1 MSEEKDL
8 TARVNSGDSDPGV
21 SARLT
26 EVYTE
31 LEAIDSASA
40 PARAA
45 IILSGLGFTTQM
57 QVYYT
62 TIVQPFKEGI
72 Y

>member
-57 QVYYT
+57 QV
-62 TIVQPFKEGI
+62 
-72 Y
+72 